1 MLTRPIEGVIP
12 PILTPFKENG
22 NVDLDAH
29 IFNIEK
35 WNDTPLAGYLVLGS
49 NGEAAYL
56 NEAEKLKLIELTVKH
71 AREGRLVLAGT
82 GMESARETIALTNK
96 AADLGADA
104 ALVLTPS
111 YYFSR
116 MTDEAQIRF
125 FTEVADKAS
134 IPILIYNVPAFT
146 HINIS
151 AHAVSVLSRHPN
163 IVGMKDSTGNIPQ
176 LVNFQRVIDQNF
188 DLILGTFSSWYPAL
202 TLGIRAGIFAVANCA
217 PNECAQVQQAF
228 DKGEHEKAREI
239 YQRIFPVNTAVT
251 TTFGIPG
258 LKYACELT
266 GYQAGYVRSPLI
278 PLRQAER
285 EKIQGILR
293 DAGLLG

>member
-1 MLTRPIEGVIP
+1 MLKRPIKGIIP

-22 NVDLDAH
+22 DIDFEAH
-29 IFNIEK
+29 IFNIER
-35 WNDTPLAGYLVLGS
+35 WNETQLAGYVVLGS
-49 NGEAAYL
+49 NGEAPYL
-56 NEAEKLKLIELTVKH
+56 SETEKLELIECTAKH
-71 AREGRLVLAGT
+71 AKKDSLILAGT

-96 AADLGADA
+96 AADRGADA

-111 YYFSR
+111 YYFNN

-125 FTEVADKAS
+125 FTEVADQTS

-151 AHAVSVLSRHPN
+151 AYAVSLLSKHPN
-163 IVGMKDSTGNIPQ
+163 IIGMKDSTGNIPQ
-176 LVNFQRVIDQNF
+176 LVNFQRFIAQDF
-188 DLILGTFSSWYPAL
+188 DLILGSFSAWYPAL

-217 PNECAQVQQAF
+217 PNECALVQQAF
-228 DKGEHEKAREI
+228 DRGEHEKAREI
-239 YQRIFPVNTAVT
+239 YRTIFPVNAAVT

-266 GYQAGYVRSPLI
+266 GYKGGSVRNPLM
-278 PLRQAER
+278 PLE
-285 EKIQGILR
+285 EKGKAAVRGILGE
-293 DAGLLG
+293 AKLL